1 MPYGLCG
8 EEVILIA
15 HRGNVSGPNPE
26 MENNPLY
33 IDRALEKGYDVE
45 VDIRGSFYTK
55 FYLGHDEQQYMVSP
69 EWLFERAGKLWL
81 HAKDIQALHSLT
93 QQASN
98 FNVFWHQKDFYTMT
112 TKGFIW
118 TYPGHTLT
126 PESVC
131 VMPERFEDLY
141 TTEQLNNCAGICTDF
156 VEKYK

>member
-1 MPYGLCG
+1 MPHSLCG

-15 HRGNVSGPNPE
+15 HRGNLTGPNPE

-45 VDIRGSFYTK
+45 IDIRGSFYTK

-69 EWLFERAGKLWL
+69 EWLFERVNNLWL

-93 QQASN
+93 QQVSN
-98 FNVFWHQKDFYTMT
+98 FNVFWHQDDFYTVT

-118 TYPGHTLT
+118 KYPGHTLT
-126 PESVC
+126 PESIC
-131 VMPERFEDLY
+131 VMPEKFDGLY
-141 TTEQLNNCAGICTDF
+141 TEQQLRNCAGICTDF